1 MALTV
6 DRSCT
11 YGVLVGRPKGK
22 RQLRN
27 IGVNGRIILK
37 WTFKMWNEEAWT
49 GLAWL
54 RIGTG
59 ERCLSMG

>member
-1 MALTV
+1 MV

-22 RQLRN
+22 GPLGN

-37 WTFKMWNEEAWT
+37 WFFKMWIEEART
-49 GLAWL
+49 GFAWL

-59 ERCLSMG
+59 DGCLSVQ